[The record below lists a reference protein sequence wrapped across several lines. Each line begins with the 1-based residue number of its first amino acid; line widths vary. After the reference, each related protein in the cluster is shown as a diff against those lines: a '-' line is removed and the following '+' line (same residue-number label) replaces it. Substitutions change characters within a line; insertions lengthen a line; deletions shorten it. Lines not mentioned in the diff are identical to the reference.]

1 MVDNIPKMQVA
12 PESLSTAARD
22 LAAVGSDINFARLQ
36 AATPTTSIASAANDE
51 VSTAIVRV
59 FGDHALEFQKVTGQA
74 AEFHDQFIQNLASGA
89 NTYASAE
96 AANAAV
102 MALENAPQA
111 AAAAALPAEDN
122 GWVTLIQLGALAMTP
137 FIFGTLLIFA
147 AGLLGTWWAAQLF
160 GNVVLGGG

>member
-1 MVDNIPKMQVA
+1 MQVA

-22 LAAVGSDINFARLQ
+22 LAAVGSDINFARLE
-36 AATPTTSIASAANDE
+36 AATQTTSIASAASDE
-51 VSTAIVRV
+51 VSAAIVRV
-59 FGDHALEFQKVTGQA
+59 FGDHALDFQKIAGQA
-74 AEFHDQFIQNLASGA
+74 AEFHDQFIENLAAGA

-102 MALENAPQA
+102 MALENAPL

-137 FIFGTLLIFA
+137 FIFGALLLFA
-147 AGLLGTWWAAQLF
+147 SGLLGTWWAAQLF